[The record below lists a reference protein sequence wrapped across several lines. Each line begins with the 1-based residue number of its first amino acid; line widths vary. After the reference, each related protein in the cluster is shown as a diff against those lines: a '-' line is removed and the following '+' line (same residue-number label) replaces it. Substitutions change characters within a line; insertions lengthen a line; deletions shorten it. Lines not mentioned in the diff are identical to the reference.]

1 MDADKGSSGAEGG
14 SKNPIE
20 FLRESMT
27 ELKKVHHPTRA
38 ETVQATL
45 VTFFIMVAV
54 ALCLFVLD
62 MIFKTLMHSF
72 VM

>member
-1 MDADKGSSGAEGG
+1 MDADKGSSGADAK

-20 FLRESMT
+20 FIRESIV

-38 ETVQATL
+38 ETIQATMVTL
-45 VTFFIMVAV
+45 VIMIVV

-62 MIFKTLMHSF
+62 MTFKTLMHSF
-72 VM
+72 LA

>member
-1 MDADKGSSGAEGG
+1 MDAEKGTSGAESS

-20 FLRESMT
+20 FFRESIA

-45 VTFFIMVAV
+45 VTLFIMITVS
-54 ALCLFVLD
+54 LCLFVLD
-62 MIFKTLMHSF
+62 VIFKTLMQAIL
-72 VM
+72 